1 MILKLELLKLTYYL
15 KLKLMNEFMIALE
28 SFQDAHVLYTG
39 ERISED
45 EIENKYDCRLNTLTL
60 NRLEKQL
67 IMLHSIVL
75 IHNVGMFNPND
86 L

>member
-39 ERISED
+39 ETISEN

-60 NRLEKQL
+60 KMLEKEL
-67 IMLHSIVL
+67 IMIHSVALAHTIGL
-75 IHNVGMFNPND
+75 FNPND

>member
-1 MILKLELLKLTYYL
+1 
-15 KLKLMNEFMIALE
+15 MNEFMIALE

-39 ERISED
+39 ECISED

-60 NRLEKQL
+60 KRLEKQL
-67 IMLHSIVL
+67 IMLHSVVL
-75 IHNVGMFNPND
+75 THNVGMFNPND